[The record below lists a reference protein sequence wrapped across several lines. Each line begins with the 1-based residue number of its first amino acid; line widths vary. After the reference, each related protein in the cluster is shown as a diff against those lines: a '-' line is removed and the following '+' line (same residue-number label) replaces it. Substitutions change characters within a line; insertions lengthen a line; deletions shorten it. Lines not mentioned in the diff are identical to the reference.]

1 MKITI
6 KEKKYLENKIT
17 LTKKIVY
24 NEMKVSSG
32 LKTLKKTTKNDS
44 KKGNDEYLIDTEDT
58 YLLTPNQ
65 TKQKIKYN
73 FRVENKVLRILFG
86 LGMIFGIYI
95 VLSFPIMI
103 DYLNKIDIKRQTSE
117 NSDDLQDNIF
127 KYYLLIRSII
137 VLNYSYSQQIY
148 DEIIQVND
156 YIYGNYSSLR
166 NFIYKDSNKST
177 YEYGIL
183 INSNQGCEILTKEE
197 SYSEYLKKICYYEPI
212 LISQFGNLLAGYINE
227 LRTEL
232 STYFA
237 IEKTYENIVNIFHSR
252 IFQFYNIVLLVY
264 FQNYL
269 NIIQYSYTFPSFE
282 KVILQL
288 SDFLITMFIIIVATE
303 ILNYILSA
311 IFILG
316 KLTSTVKNY
325 EMMHKFF
332 LNEEKTKQT

>member
-6 KEKKYLENKIT
+6 KEKKYLEKKIT
-17 LTKKIVY
+17 LTKKLVY
-24 NEMKVSSG
+24 NEMKVSSS
-32 LKTLKKTTKNDS
+32 LKSLKKSSKNDS

-65 TKQKIKYN
+65 TKQKIKYH

-117 NSDDLQDNIF
+117 NSDDLQDNLF
-127 KYYLLIRSII
+127 KYYLLIRATI
-137 VLNYSYSQQIY
+137 VMNYTYSQQLY
-148 DEIIQVND
+148 DEIIQVSN

-166 NFIYKDSNKST
+166 NFIFKDSNQST
-177 YEYGIL
+177 YEFSVL
-183 INSNQGCEILTKEE
+183 INSEKGCEILTQEE

-212 LISQFGNLLAGYINE
+212 LINQFGNLLAGYINE

-237 IEKTYENIVNIFHSR
+237 IEKNYDNIVNVFHSR

-264 FQNYL
+264 FKNYL
-269 NIIQYSYTFPSFE
+269 NVVQYSYTFPSFE

-316 KLTSTVKNY
+316 KLTYSVKNY